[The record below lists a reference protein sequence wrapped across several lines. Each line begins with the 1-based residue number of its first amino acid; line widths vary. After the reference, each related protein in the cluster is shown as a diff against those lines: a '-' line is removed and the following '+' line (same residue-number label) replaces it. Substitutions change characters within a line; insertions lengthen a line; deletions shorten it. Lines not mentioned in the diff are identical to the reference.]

1 MKATLRI
8 ISSLLIFCVSLVF
21 WGCANQNADS
31 GWISRTGW
39 YGSMSNTGYYYTNK
53 TDFLYYVDF
62 KSNVNVSLCQKVG
75 CTHKDSGSCEA
86 YLKTERV
93 LFWGDHLYYLAD
105 DIYGTHLYRRDATG
119 QSLSAIGTLCEDIMQ
134 EERDIQINIVDT
146 LITNGFL
153 YYYAMVSKMEQT
165 EDGLSTVGYRDVIRR
180 IDLVSGKET
189 TIVESQDSRLEMY
202 GVRGQEILY
211 SSVLMPEGLMGENA
225 AELLKNTTTK
235 MIIRNMESGEERL
248 LFEKHR
254 DVFEFSTAFVDGKL
268 FYLRLDGDQRINI
281 IYDVDTGEETELPTG
296 FLTVIDNRYALLRNK
311 EFHYTLLD
319 MQKDQELP
327 VALENAALSVYC
339 AADHGVIFKYSDRT
353 AAEEKKKLLRYA
365 YVTSEDLADG
375 LQESDFIV
383 FYQTEIG

>member
-1 MKATLRI
+1 
-8 ISSLLIFCVSLVF
+8 
-21 WGCANQNADS
+21 
-31 GWISRTGW
+31 
-39 YGSMSNTGYYYTNK
+39 
-53 TDFLYYVDF
+53 
-62 KSNVNVSLCQKVG
+62 
-75 CTHKDSGSCEA
+75 
-86 YLKTERV
+86 
-93 LFWGDHLYYLAD
+93 
-105 DIYGTHLYRRDATG
+105 
-119 QSLSAIGTLCEDIMQ
+119 
-134 EERDIQINIVDT
+134 
-146 LITNGFL
+146 
-153 YYYAMVSKMEQT
+153 
-165 EDGLSTVGYRDVIRR
+165 
-180 IDLVSGKET
+180 
-189 TIVESQDSRLEMY
+189 
-202 GVRGQEILY
+202 
-211 SSVLMPEGLMGENA
+211 MGENA

-311 EFHYTLLD
+311 EYHYTLLD
-319 MQKDQELP
+319 MQKDQDLP

-339 AADHGVIFKYSDRT
+339 AADHGVIFKYSDLT